1 MIEIMEESKGK
12 VLAVKASG
20 KLTDEDYTEVWI
32 PALEKIIIRYDKVNM
47 LLYMDE
53 SFEGWE
59 LMAMWDD
66 AKFGLQHRNDLGK
79 VAVVGGAIWVQW
91 GAKVGKLLVGCEV
104 RTFESGELEESL
116 AWIAEE

>member
-1 MIEIMEESKGK
+1 MSSLLPHPQDYNMSSAAPLSTVGEE
-12 VLAVKASG
+12 
-20 KLTDEDYTEVWI
+20 KLKTERISDGDSTCVRF
-32 PALEKIIIRYDKVNM
+32 EGV
-47 LLYMDE
+47 MDE

-79 VAVVGGAIWVQW
+79 VAVVGGPTWVKW

-104 RTFESGELEESL
+104 RTGPEGGT
-116 AWIAEE
+116 